1 VALVIRVK
9 TLEKEV
15 AAINKL
21 AQSIWVLEPEEVSTS
36 PAAAVLVQAV
46 A

>member
-1 VALVIRVK
+1 MALVVRVK

-15 AAINKL
+15 AAIKEL
-21 AQSIWVLEPEEVSTS
+21 TQSVQVVKPEEVSTS
-36 PAAAVLVQAV
+36 PATTVLLGAI

>member
-1 VALVIRVK
+1 MALVIRVK

-15 AAINKL
+15 AAIEEFT
-21 AQSIWVLEPEEVSTS
+21 QSVQVIKPGEVSTS
-36 PAAAVLVQAV
+36 PATAVLLGAI